1 MQRSGFLVS
10 FELEYLRVIKDRF
23 HTLKDLGEKTI
34 EQLTEQDIHWNLN
47 QQSNSVAIIVKHI
60 SGNMISRW
68 TDFLHSD
75 GEKPTRQRDQEF
87 IDTLSSKKELMKD
100 WEAGW
105 NTLFH
110 AINDLNEN
118 NLLQTIYIR
127 GEGHSVVEAI
137 ERQLAHY
144 AYHIG
149 QIVYI
154 GKQLKGRDWKNLSVP
169 FGESEQYLQQRLE
182 KHLSDKPGKLPK
194 Q

>member
-137 ERQLAHY
+137 ERQFAHY